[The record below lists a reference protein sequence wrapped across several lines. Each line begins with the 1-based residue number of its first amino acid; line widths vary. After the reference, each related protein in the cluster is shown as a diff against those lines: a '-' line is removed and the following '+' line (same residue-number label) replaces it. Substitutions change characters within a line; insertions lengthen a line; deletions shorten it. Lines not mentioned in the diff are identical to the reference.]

1 MGISIMIETW
11 SHTRTID
18 NYTIRTTSTNGRV
31 TLRYAVRVMPLLIA
45 DQRNIFVTLAGA

>member
-1 MGISIMIETW
+1 MIISDADRW
-11 SHTRTID
+11 SYRKVMK
-18 NYTIRTTSTNGRV
+18 NYTIRMTSTNGRI